1 MDEQQIF
8 IVIKQKIIE
17 VIPEL
22 SNREISTNDSL
33 RELGANSVDRA
44 EILIESMSALQL
56 KVPLVDFGEAK
67 NIADIVSVFSHKMQ
81 ETK

>member
-8 IVIKQKIIE
+8 TLIKQKITE

-22 SNREISTNDSL
+22 SNREISINDSL

-44 EILIESMSALQL
+44 EILIESMSALEL
-56 KVPLVDFGEAK
+56 KVPLIDFGAAK
-67 NIADIVSVFSHKMQ
+67 NIADIVSVFSQKMQ
-81 ETK
+81 EKK